1 MGLRE
6 TLSTIRSVLDQYRG
20 DQGSYPE
27 SLDDLVSRGY
37 LRSVPF
43 DPMTKSRTTWRVI
56 RASSGAVRVGES
68 ERLVVVDIRSGAEGT
83 ASDGTM
89 YSSW

>member
-6 TLSTIRSVLDQYRG
+6 TLGTVRSALDQYRG
-20 DQGSYPE
+20 DQGNSPE
-27 SLDDLVSRGY
+27 SLGDLVSRGY

-56 RASSGAVRVGES
+56 RVSSGAVGDP